1 MAREKESWI
10 FYFFLLFWLQEFQ
23 FNNKMRIFELVFFY
37 KFALVNC
44 CVFICVSVFVYCVHG
59 TKTFSNVPNGKY
71 KGRRWGLD
79 MGKFNNKQR
88 ELKNESFYITVMYGE
103 REKEI
108 ENEK

>member
-1 MAREKESWI
+1 M
-10 FYFFLLFWLQEFQ
+10 F
-23 FNNKMRIFELVFFY
+23 FFY

-44 CVFICVSVFVYCVHG
+44 CVCVCVSVFVYCVHG
-59 TKTFSNVPNGKY
+59 TKTFSNVPNEKY